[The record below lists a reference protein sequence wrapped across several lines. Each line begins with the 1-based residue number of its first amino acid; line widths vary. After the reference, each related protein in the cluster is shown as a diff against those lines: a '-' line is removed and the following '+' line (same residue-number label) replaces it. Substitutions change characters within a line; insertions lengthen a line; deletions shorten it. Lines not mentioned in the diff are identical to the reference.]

1 MAQLKQI
8 TPFVPCSSL
17 ARQLAFYTQ
26 VLGFKVG
33 FQADNYAYLHRDNV
47 ALRLVEVD
55 GSIDL
60 KHPQREGSFYIDV
73 DDVDGVY
80 AAMSAQLDTLPKGR
94 VRAPFDQ
101 DYGQREFHVSDED
114 CTLIFFGQPINPG

>member
-1 MAQLKQI
+1 MAQLNQI

-17 ARQLAFYTQ
+17 ARQLAFYAQ

-33 FQADNYAYLHRDNV
+33 FQADNYAYLHRDNAAV
-47 ALRLVEVD
+47 RLVKVD

-114 CTLIFFGQPINPG
+114 CTLIFFRQPINPG